1 MTAGYYKLMMAATL
15 TLATS
20 SQGLLTTASK
30 SNGEYRYNFA
40 TVPFLAEVLKLV
52 GFLFLR
58 SFFILFLGCFKF
70 TTTPSVFDRSERHA
84 HNARLEECSF
94 IYYTEHH
101 LLDS

>member
-58 SFFILFLGCFKF
+58 SFFYSFPRLFQ
-70 TTTPSVFDRSERHA
+70 VY
-84 HNARLEECSF
+84 
-94 IYYTEHH
+94 YYTV
-101 LLDS
+101 SF